1 MPCAT
6 LRAPIANQ
14 APSSR
19 NRENQPATGAVDFQR
34 LLEWLDGGVESRGE
48 RYLEIRRRLVG
59 YFDRRN
65 RLFAEDLADET
76 FNRIAMILAR
86 DGAIAAPPERYC
98 YVVAKFVLLEDFRRE
113 RRDNLDHTADL
124 DDQRASNTAALA
136 EDSDREERLDLLDD
150 CLQDLTVEQRDLIV
164 GYYRETGGSKIAR
177 RREMAERLG
186 ITSNALAIRASRI
199 RRTLEAR
206 MRALGRL
213 PA

>member
-1 MPCAT
+1 MACAT
-6 LRAPIANQ
+6 SIAPRAPSWRDPEDQQ
-14 APSSR
+14 AAR
-19 NRENQPATGAVDFQR
+19 AADFQR
-34 LLEWLDGGVESRGE
+34 LLAWLDGGVESRGE

-76 FNRIAMILAR
+76 FNRIASILAR

-98 YVVAKFVLLEDFRRE
+98 YVVARFVLLEDFRRE

-124 DDQRASNTAALA
+124 EEQRAANTAALDD
-136 EDSDREERLDLLDD
+136 ESDREERLDLLDD
-150 CLQDLTVEQRDLIV
+150 CLQDLTPEQRDLIV
-164 GYYRETGGSKIAR
+164 DYYRETGGSKIVR
-177 RREMAERLG
+177 RRETAKRLG

-206 MRALGRL
+206 MAALRRL
-213 PA
+213 PD